1 LLWVSLWVRIVAL
14 QRFGSLTQYILN
26 RNP

>member
-1 LLWVSLWVRIVAL
+1 LLCVDLWVRIVAL
-14 QRFGSLTQYILN
+14 QQFGSLTQYILN